1 MIVLL
6 TALAFANDNV
16 HAVEAEEKVEV
27 TGPAVWMTEGK
38 FRQYVKDSR
47 HLESCLEKFDQAL
60 DEATAANERA
70 LNAVEIARA
79 QFDSDE
85 ELIAEQVQTI
95 ANLGAK
101 LDEHEE
107 KLMQVRQQR
116 NVAWGIAGGFLA
128 ASTAAVA
135 LTLSN

>member
-1 MIVLL
+1 MLFLL
-6 TALAFANDNV
+6 ASLSFAGDDV
-16 HAVEAEEKVEV
+16 HAVEAEETVEV

-47 HLESCLEKFDQAL
+47 NLESCLEKFDLAV
-60 DEATAANERA
+60 DEANAANDRA
-70 LNAVEIARA
+70 LHAAETARA

-85 ELIAEQVQTI
+85 ELIDEQVQII
-95 ANLGAK
+95 ADLGAK
-101 LDEHEE
+101 LDTSEDR
-107 KLMQVRQQR
+107 LLRVRQQR

-128 ASTAAVA
+128 ASTAAVV